1 MHCLHILGVL
11 GSERSTA
18 RLTLAILLRK
28 CKWNCCPAAADA
40 APWDATTGRPDS
52 GYQEHSKADP
62 AYYPCESAEPR
73 DAGPVIKPIPSRKHR
88 AGGVALALKRSAFAG
103 LCFPSHAMK
112 PHRRWGRP

>member
-73 DAGPVIKPIPSRKHR
+73 DAGPVIKPIPLPNALDGRGR
-88 AGGVALALKRSAFAG
+88 LGARTFRFRGVLA
-103 LCFPSHAMK
+103 FPA
-112 PHRRWGRP
+112 PR